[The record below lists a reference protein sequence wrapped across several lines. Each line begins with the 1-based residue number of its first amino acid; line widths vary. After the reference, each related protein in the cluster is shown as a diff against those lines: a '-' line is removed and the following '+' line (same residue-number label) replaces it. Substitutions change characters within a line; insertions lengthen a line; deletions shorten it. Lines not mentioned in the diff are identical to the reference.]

1 MVAADNSFYEDIPNN
16 KCLIAKDSFRA
27 HHLDKPDFSFRSIFH
42 AEQAIIFISFN
53 AQSSSNTIQ
62 KIYYLK

>member
-27 HHLDKPDFSFRSIFH
+27 HHLDKPDFSIRSIFH
-42 AEQAIIFISFN
+42 AEQAIILTVRKYHFV
-53 AQSSSNTIQ
+53 
-62 KIYYLK
+62 